1 MLLTNLPGMAF
12 LLRILTIALVGSNH
26 LPMVDVNVAV
36 DVESGHLPMVGVDVA
51 VEVDSE
57 NLPRVE
63 VDVEV
68 EVDAA
73 GAICSNEGGLYL
85 VNYFYILV

>member
-1 MLLTNLPGMAF
+1 
-12 LLRILTIALVGSNH
+12 
-26 LPMVDVNVAV
+26 MVDVNVAV
-36 DVESGHLPMVGVDVA
+36 DVESGYLPMVGVDVA

-68 EVDAA
+68 DAA
-73 GAICSNEGGLYL
+73 GAICTNEGGL
-85 VNYFYILV
+85 

>member
-12 LLRILTIALVGSNH
+12 LLRILTIAMVVGSNH

-36 DVESGHLPMVGVDVA
+36 DVESGYLPMVGVDVA

-68 EVDAA
+68 DAA
-73 GAICSNEGGLYL
+73 GAICPNEGGL
-85 VNYFYILV
+85 

>member
-12 LLRILTIALVGSNH
+12 LLRILTIAMVVGSNH

-68 EVDAA
+68 DAA
-73 GAICSNEGGLYL
+73 GAICPNEGGL
-85 VNYFYILV
+85 

>member
-12 LLRILTIALVGSNH
+12 LLRILTIAMVVGSNH

-36 DVESGHLPMVGVDVA
+36 DVESGYLPMVGVDVA

-68 EVDAA
+68 DAA
-73 GAICSNEGGLYL
+73 GAICTNEGGL
-85 VNYFYILV
+85 

>member
-12 LLRILTIALVGSNH
+12 LLRILTIAMVVGSNH

-36 DVESGHLPMVGVDVA
+36 DVESGHLPMVDVDVA
-51 VEVDSE
+51 VEVDSQ
-57 NLPRVE
+57 NLPM
-63 VDVEV
+63 VDVDVGV

-73 GAICSNEGGLYL
+73 GAICTNEGGL
-85 VNYFYILV
+85 

>member
-12 LLRILTIALVGSNH
+12 LLRLLTIAMVVGSNH

-36 DVESGHLPMVGVDVA
+36 DVESGYLPMVGVDVA

-68 EVDAA
+68 DAA
-73 GAICSNEGGLYL
+73 GAICPNEGGL
-85 VNYFYILV
+85 